1 MSSTSAFF
9 IIVCEKMLSP
19 EHKWR
24 VSSMSA
30 VRVVDK
36 QQIPNTKMY
45 TCIYTITCT

>member
-1 MSSTSAFF
+1 MSPTSAFF
-9 IIVCEKMLSP
+9 IIVCEKMVSP
-19 EHKWR
+19 EHKWW

-45 TCIYTITCT
+45 IYIQ